1 MVAPKTLGAAT
12 RRLDV
17 GAGGFTDGFSD
28 FQFALPAKLTI
39 VGGDGQVGAPGS
51 ALPINPSVSVTDVAG
66 DPVPNA
72 TVRFAAS
79 AAACAALNV
88 GGTVSGTG
96 GIVTD
101 APWVIASG
109 ANTRVACGRG
119 LAGSD
124 FNGPRTGVDPFQAL
138 SVHFGDLSNGPAID
152 LRTGSVQFTATGI
165 VLPATLVPFGSGG
178 YSSYGP
184 YGAVSAGPPTSGPPS
199 GWPSPAP
206 ATSSTIGSQSPFLGL
221 YSGCSLTS
229 GFNGTASFPENTDV
243 FVTKSIVVPAA
254 GTLTATIFID
264 NDVRVW
270 VDGVERTNS
279 VPASSAGAF
288 NATSQFWQ
296 HEGCADVGPAVLSI
310 PVTAGTHSLSLWAR
324 DRGAVGYL
332 DVKIVL
338 NP

>member
-1 MVAPKTLGAAT
+1 
-12 RRLDV
+12 
-17 GAGGFTDGFSD
+17 
-28 FQFALPAKLTI
+28 
-39 VGGDGQVGAPGS
+39 
-51 ALPINPSVSVTDVAG
+51 VTDVAG

-72 TVRFAAS
+72 TVRFAAT
-79 AAACAALNV
+79 AAACSALSV
-88 GGTVSGTG
+88 GGTVSNASG
-96 GIVTD
+96 VASD
-101 APWVIASG
+101 AAWVIASG
-109 ANTRVACGRG
+109 ANARVACGRG
-119 LAGSD
+119 LAGTD
-124 FNGPRTGVDPFQAL
+124 FNGPRAGVDPFQAL

-199 GWPSPAP
+199 DWPSPAP
-206 ATSSTIGSQSPFLGL
+206 ATSSTIGSQSPFLGA

-254 GTLTATIFID
+254 GTLTATILID

-270 VDGVERTNS
+270 VDGVERTS
-279 VPASSAGAF
+279 IVPATFSAPATLAGSF
-288 NATSQFWQ
+288 NANSQFWQ
-296 HEGCADVGPAVLSI
+296 HEGCADIGPAVLSI
-310 PVTAGTHSLSLWAR
+310 PITAGTHTLALWAR